1 MISEKGNWTSYGKR
15 KTKKKGILKERKESV
30 QGKEIVIK
38 KIAKKARR
46 NDNKKG
52 KKISVIY
59 VENSTRETDQADFI
73 KKKNRRISCR
83 NEGWNGIKQK

>member
-1 MISEKGNWTSYGKR
+1 M
-15 KTKKKGILKERKESV
+15 

-73 KKKNRRISCR
+73 KKKKIDGFRVGTKV
-83 NEGWNGIKQK
+83 EME

>member
-1 MISEKGNWTSYGKR
+1 MKKEIERRMGKGKQ
-15 KTKKKGILKERKESV
+15 KKKGILKERKESV

-73 KKKNRRISCR
+73 KKKKIDGFRVGTKV
-83 NEGWNGIKQK
+83 EME

>member
-1 MISEKGNWTSYGKR
+1 MGKGKQ
-15 KTKKKGILKERKESV
+15 KKKGILKERKESV

-73 KKKNRRISCR
+73 KKKKIDGFRVGTKV
-83 NEGWNGIKQK
+83 EME